1 MKKRTCLL
9 ALAFAWLFVGCSTN
23 DWDLLEYNNTWEA
36 SLSQCVQDYSSQLS
50 KSGVSLVKKELL
62 TDNSIDSTS
71 FLKSKE
77 FCFPVYYKS
86 YDRFDP
92 VPLSFLEKDS
102 VTSHVSIQTIR
113 NRVHDCLKHQ
123 DDYQFVE
130 LEWSCDDVFTFN
142 TIAVFD
148 RYSHELVYDNLLGNI
163 ITKNVLDNRHKVL
176 TRSEITVQTVLSNE
190 AAELDSVVHV
200 KYRSSIVHNYSKLN
214 MKISIWGQWCRR
226 TIIEG
231 DSIAR
236 FEFDWTNTYA
246 FTELS
251 SDINENV
258 LSWNDSFINYSR
270 NNLIAYKY
278 LLWIGP
284 ASSRYETYSLSD
296 FDMSINS
303 PFVLNDADGNL
314 EACHVEIRLDHPKYS
329 F

>member
-71 FLKSKE
+71 FLKSNE

-123 DDYQFVE
+123 NDYQFVE

-176 TRSEITVQTVLSNE
+176 TRSEIQIIIEEDECVEHAVVKSAHYTINSLFDST
-190 AAELDSVVHV
+190 LDLDIKV
-200 KYRSSIVHNYSKLN
+200 
-214 MKISIWGQWCRR
+214 WGYWKR
-226 TIIEG
+226 TINMNANGQIV
-231 DSIAR
+231 S
-236 FEFDWTNTYA
+236 FYFDWFKTYDLGTPTA
-246 FTELS
+246 NIIESNFLTSRWLY
-251 SDINENV
+251 ENM
-258 LSWNDSFINYSR
+258 STK
-270 NNLIAYKY
+270 NLISYRY
-278 LLWIGP
+278 LVWVGTY
-284 ASSRYETYSLSD
+284 SDYYETFNFTDVALTKNIPYID
-296 FDMSINS
+296 TYN
-303 PFVLNDADGNL
+303 GYL
-314 EACHVEIRLDHPKYS
+314 EACHVEFRPSHPDYC